1 VPRRLKQAC
10 GAWPVGAWLEVGRP
24 CRCTKTRD
32 GLTSPFT
39 VLLVEIGPEGCTP
52 TQQSPF
58 SLTLRS
64 LPRRV
69 LLPLALRRK
78 MRKLNDTKRKQGNT

>member
-58 SLTLRS
+58 FSHSPLTAAKGITAPS
-64 LPRRV
+64 
-69 LLPLALRRK
+69 AK
-78 MRKLNDTKRKQGNT
+78 KEDAKTK